1 MYRGRSGS
9 TAIGVAIALL
19 AVLLAAPPAAA
30 GVTVTPNVPKLPA
43 GALPHLPYVNWAAKQ
58 IVDGNR
64 KVSIAGLQRNVH
76 SLHKVDGGY
85 LLLRADFTNWNW
97 DLVFV
102 STAGARR
109 VLVAHVF
116 PPTYPTLRDGNML
129 AVSSGGDKVV
139 VDTATG
145 GGWGTPYLDTRVI
158 SLPAGQVLQKKKFD
172 GQRPHLLA
180 YGTDRVLLTT
190 HEPSSYADTKWW
202 TPATG
207 AVTDIRDDTAG
218 EAADLS
224 AWQWA
229 VRPQVGDFTVQGIPP
244 TTEPDWP
251 AVEDSRGFE
260 PYFGTWS
267 LDDKKIAGHNGWN
280 ADNEE
285 EANAYIVHRA
295 SDGAHLLSVWGNQI
309 VRIEWETSSA
319 LLMRTRIEGTRT
331 YQLIRCT
338 LSGSCSRVGPST
350 RYYHGGIIPVTRRNS

>member
-1 MYRGRSGS
+1 MYRSNRHVPLARGAIVVATLLLSGLL
-9 TAIGVAIALL
+9 TVAM
-19 AVLLAAPPAAA
+19 PGSAAA

-145 GGWGTPYLDTRVI
+145 GGWGTSYLDTRVI

-180 YGTDRVLLTT
+180 YGIDRVLLTT
-190 HEPSSYADTKWW
+190 HEPKFYADTKWW

-229 VRPQVGDFTVQGIPP
+229 VRPQVGDFT
-244 TTEPDWP
+244 
-251 AVEDSRGFE
+251 R
-260 PYFGTWS
+260 
-267 LDDKKIAGHNGWN
+267 AGHPAG
-280 ADNEE
+280 
-285 EANAYIVHRA
+285 H
-295 SDGAHLLSVWGNQI
+295 
-309 VRIEWETSSA
+309 
-319 LLMRTRIEGTRT
+319 RTRLACG
-331 YQLIRCT
+331 
-338 LSGSCSRVGPST
+338 GGFSRVRALF
-350 RYYHGGIIPVTRRNS
+350 RYMVTRRQEDRGPQRVERRQRGGGQRLHRPPRFRRRPSAQRLGQPGRPDRVGDRAPRC